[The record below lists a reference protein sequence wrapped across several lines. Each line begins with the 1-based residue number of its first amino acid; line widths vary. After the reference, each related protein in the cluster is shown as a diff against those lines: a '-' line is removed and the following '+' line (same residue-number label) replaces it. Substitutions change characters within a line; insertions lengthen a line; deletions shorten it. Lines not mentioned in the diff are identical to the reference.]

1 MSWQTQSEQEER
13 LKFIGE
19 WLKSEISFSHLCLR
33 YGVSRKTGYKWV
45 HRYESE
51 GLIGLEP
58 RSHTRHYH
66 PNLTSLEMQEKI
78 LSLKFRHPTWGP
90 LKLRE
95 WLLRREDGV
104 PAASTIGELLQ
115 RHGLVKPR
123 KRRRRVPG
131 HTSPLSACDRANR
144 VWSADYKGQFLVK
157 DKYCYPL
164 TITDNYSRYLLLCEG
179 LEGTRLEET
188 KRGFERAF
196 IEYGLPDKIRT
207 DNGVPFASC
216 GVGGLSQ
223 LSIWWLKLGILPE
236 RIDAG
241 HPEQNGRHERMHRT
255 LKEATASPARSSFRA
270 QQRCFDEFR
279 EIYNRERPHE
289 ALNGDTPADVY
300 QRSNREYT
308 KTPEEIEYPEEMKI
322 RRVRKN
328 GDIKCFN
335 NEYYLSGLLTGE
347 NVALEMIDDG
357 KAIIYFSKLKL
368 GIVDARE
375 PKIIRP

>member
-1 MSWQTQSEQEER
+1 
-13 LKFIGE
+13 
-19 WLKSEISFSHLCLR
+19 
-33 YGVSRKTGYKWV
+33 
-45 HRYESE
+45 
-51 GLIGLEP
+51 
-58 RSHTRHYH
+58 
-66 PNLTSLEMQEKI
+66 
-78 LSLKFRHPTWGP
+78 
-90 LKLRE
+90 
-95 WLLRREDGV
+95 
-104 PAASTIGELLQ
+104 
-115 RHGLVKPR
+115 
-123 KRRRRVPG
+123 
-131 HTSPLSACDRANR
+131 
-144 VWSADYKGQFLVK
+144 
-157 DKYCYPL
+157 
-164 TITDNYSRYLLLCEG
+164 LCEG

-188 KRGFERAF
+188 KKGFERAF

-322 RRVRKN
+322 RRVRKS

-335 NEYYLSGLLTGE
+335 NVYYLSGLLTGE